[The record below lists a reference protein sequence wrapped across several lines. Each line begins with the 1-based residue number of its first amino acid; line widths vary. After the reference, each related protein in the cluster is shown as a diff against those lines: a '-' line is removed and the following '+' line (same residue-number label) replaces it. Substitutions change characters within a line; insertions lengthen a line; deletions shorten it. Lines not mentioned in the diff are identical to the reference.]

1 MVVTGRVS
9 LCTHCIPVAME
20 ASPPLRCARAEKH
33 RTLTEDVRAVFQ
45 QLRSLNLRLSD
56 ERPQSTCIPT
66 VQHTMNSLMAEFD
79 VASEKLRGRKR
90 AAKDQASS
98 SQELTQLKRQV
109 SYQTLCREKCH
120 LGRYAAACKP
130 LSLIEIALELV
141 A

>member
-1 MVVTGRVS
+1 
-9 LCTHCIPVAME
+9 ME
-20 ASPPLRCARAEKH
+20 ASPPLGCARAAKQNSY
-33 RTLTEDVRAVFQ
+33 RTLTEDVRAVFH
-45 QLRSLNLRLSD
+45 QLTSLKLRLSH
-56 ERPQSTCIPT
+56 ERPQSTCIPII
-66 VQHTMNSLMAEFD
+66 QHTMNSLVAEFD
-79 VASEKLRGRKR
+79 VESEKLRGRKR
-90 AAKDQASS
+90 AAKDEAGS